1 MSTPSLRKEDHVRD
15 ESKKKLKKIE
25 KHIIKPT
32 AIENA
37 LYFVPGLEV
46 IQFEM
51 SSLGFFFFFLR

>member
-1 MSTPSLRKEDHVRD
+1 MRV
-15 ESKKKLKKIE
+15 KKKKKFE

-51 SSLGFFFFFLR
+51 SSLGFCFFFFKVSNAWLDYL